1 MVNTKLEEQLM
12 NCQSLLPDQLSDI
25 ARSKLDETYQII
37 KETDNSISP
46 IQRKINVSRTFNK
59 WWVSTAAAAILGLTL
74 IASGFV
80 SPAMADALKQIPVLG
95 QIYSL
100 WGEKNLDPGLQQAEE
115 FITNVNQSVTHG
127 KVTMN
132 IPTLLFDGTRILM
145 NVTTPGNR
153 LASEPNSPP
162 SDANKGAVDKFEVLY
177 KGQPLLWNYEH
188 MDGETA
194 SSIMV
199 EVFSTYYEPR
209 TTTQTV
215 QFPDQFDLTVN
226 VTLKGYDVPFQFVL
240 PITKST
246 PVTVL
251 TSEETKHHDNINLL
265 NSKLEI
271 SPITTQLSVE
281 YKTKP
286 GQSIEEML
294 ASIPSK
300 YKKSNEH
307 GSIIALQ
314 YDIVDE
320 HGVQLKPIGGHP
332 ISESYKIRF
341 EPFKTLPSTVTI
353 KPYLVV
359 SEGQAPDGV
368 KGLWEDKNMVKEY
381 IPELETVFSVQ

>member
-1 MVNTKLEEQLM
+1 MVNTKLEEQLK

-25 ARSKLDETYQII
+25 ARSKLNETYQII
-37 KETDNSISP
+37 RETDNSISP
-46 IQRKINVSRTFNK
+46 IQRKTNVSRTFKN
-59 WWVSTAAAAILGLTL
+59 WGGSTAAAAILGVTL

-80 SPAMADALKQIPVLG
+80 SPVMADALKQIPVLG

-100 WGEKNLDPGLQQAEE
+100 WGENNADPGVQQAED

-145 NVTTPGNR
+145 NITTPGNR
-153 LASEPNSPP
+153 LASEPNSLP

-194 SSIMV
+194 SSLIV

-209 TTTQTV
+209 TTQTTV
-215 QFPDQFDLTVN
+215 QFPDKFDLTVN
-226 VTLKGYDVPFQFVL
+226 VTLKGYNVPFQFVL
-240 PITKST
+240 PVTRST

-251 TSEETKHHDNINLL
+251 TSAETKHHDNINLQ

-271 SPITTQLSVE
+271 TPITTQLSVE

-286 GQSIEEML
+286 GQSVEEML

-300 YKKSNEH
+300 YK
-307 GSIIALQ
+307 GADGGVIALQ

-320 HGVQLKPIGGHP
+320 HGVQLKPIGYHP
-332 ISESYKIRF
+332 LSESYTIRF
-341 EPFKTLPSTVTI
+341 EPFKTLPRTVTI

-359 SEGQAPDGV
+359 SEGQAPAGV
-368 KGLWEDKNMVKEY
+368 TGRWEDKNMVKEY

>member
-1 MVNTKLEEQLM
+1 MVNTKLEEQLK

-25 ARSKLDETYQII
+25 ARSKLNETYQII
-37 KETDNSISP
+37 RETDNSISP
-46 IQRKINVSRTFNK
+46 VQKKKNVSKTFNK
-59 WWVSTAAAAILGLTL
+59 WLISTAAAAILGVTVL
-74 IASGFV
+74 ASGFV

-100 WGEKNLDPGLQQAEE
+100 WGEKNLDPGVQQAED

-127 KVTMN
+127 DVTMN

-145 NVTTPGNR
+145 NITTPGNR

-177 KGQPLLWNYEH
+177 KGQPLLWSYEH
-188 MDGETA
+188 MDAETA

-199 EVFSTYYEPR
+199 QVLNTYYEPS

-226 VTLKGYDVPFQFVL
+226 VTLKGYDVPFEFVL
-240 PITKST
+240 PVTKST

-251 TSEETKHHDNINLL
+251 TSEETMHHDNINLQI
-265 NSKLEI
+265 SKVEI
-271 SPITTQLSVE
+271 TPITTQLSIE

-286 GQSIEEML
+286 GQSVEEML

-300 YKKSNEH
+300 YKGAN
-307 GSIIALQ
+307 GGVIALQ
-314 YDIVDE
+314 FDIVDE
-320 HGVQLKPIGGHP
+320 RGVQLKPIGAHP
-332 ISESYKIRF
+332 LSESYNVRF
-341 EPFKTLPSTVTI
+341 EPFKTIPSTVTI

-359 SEGQAPDGV
+359 SEGQAPAGT
-368 KGLWEDKNMVKEY
+368 KGLWEDNNMVKEY
-381 IPELETVFSVQ
+381 IPELETVLSVQ

>member
-1 MVNTKLEEQLM
+1 MVNTKLEEQLK

-25 ARSKLDETYQII
+25 ARSKLNETYQII
-37 KETDNSISP
+37 RETDNSISP
-46 IQRKINVSRTFNK
+46 IQRKIDVSRTFNK
-59 WWVSTAAAAILGLTL
+59 WWVSTAAAAILGVTL
-74 IASGFV
+74 LASGFV

-100 WGEKNLDPGLQQAEE
+100 WGEKNLDPGVQQAED

-127 KVTMN
+127 DVTMN

-145 NVTTPGNR
+145 NLTTPGNR

-177 KGQPLLWNYEH
+177 KGQPLLWSYEH

-199 EVFSTYYEPR
+199 QVLNTYYEPS

-226 VTLKGYDVPFQFVL
+226 ITLKGYDVPFEFVL
-240 PITKST
+240 PVTTST
-246 PVTVL
+246 PVTAL
-251 TSEETKHHDNINLL
+251 TSEETKHHDNINLQI
-265 NSKLEI
+265 SKVEI
-271 SPITTQLSVE
+271 TPITTQVSIE

-286 GQSIEEML
+286 GQSVEEML

-300 YKKSNEH
+300 YKGAN
-307 GSIIALQ
+307 GGVIALQ
-314 YDIVDE
+314 FDIVDE
-320 HGVQLKPIGGHP
+320 RGVQLKPVGAHP
-332 ISESYKIRF
+332 VSESYNVHF
-341 EPFKTLPSTVTI
+341 EPFKTIPSTVTI

-359 SEGQAPDGV
+359 SEGQAPAGTR
-368 KGLWEDKNMVKEY
+368 GLWEDNNMVKEY
-381 IPELETVFSVQ
+381 IPELETVLSVQ

>member
-1 MVNTKLEEQLM
+1 MVNTKLEEQLK

-25 ARSKLDETYQII
+25 ARSKLNETYQII

-46 IQRKINVSRTFNK
+46 IQKKTNTSRTINK
-59 WWVSTAAAAILGLTL
+59 WWGSTAAAALLGLTL

-80 SPAMADALKQIPVLG
+80 SPVMANALKQIPVLG

-100 WGEKNLDPGLQQAEE
+100 WGENNGDPGVQQAVD
-115 FITNVNQSVTHG
+115 FITNVGQSVTHG

-132 IPTLLFDGTRILM
+132 IPTLLFDGNRILM
-145 NVTTPGNR
+145 NITTPGNR

-162 SDANKGAVDKFEVLY
+162 SDANKGAVDTFEVLY
-177 KGQPLLWNYEH
+177 NGQPLLWSYEH

-199 EVFSTYYEPR
+199 QVLNTYYEPS

-251 TSEETKHHDNINLL
+251 TSEETKHHDNINLQI
-265 NSKLEI
+265 SKLEI
-271 SPITTQLSVE
+271 TPITTQISVE

-300 YKKSNEH
+300 YKGAN
-307 GSIIALQ
+307 GGIIALQ

-320 HGVQLKPIGGHP
+320 HGVQLKPIGAHS
-332 ISESYKIRF
+332 ISESFNIRF
-341 EPFKTLPSTVTI
+341 EPFKTVPSTVTI

-359 SEGQAPDGV
+359 SEGQAPAGV
-368 KGLWEDKNMVKEY
+368 TGRWEDNTMVKEY

>member
-1 MVNTKLEEQLM
+1 MNTKLEEQLK

-25 ARSKLDETYQII
+25 ARSKLNETYQII
-37 KETDNSISP
+37 RETDNTISP
-46 IQRKINVSRTFNK
+46 IQRKTNVSRTFNK
-59 WWVSTAAAAILGLTL
+59 WWVSTVAAAILGVTL

-80 SPAMADALKQIPVLG
+80 SPVMAVALKQIPVLG

-100 WGEKNLDPGLQQAEE
+100 WGEKNLDPGLQQAED

-132 IPTLLFDGTRILM
+132 VPTLLFDGTRILM

-162 SDANKGAVDKFEVLY
+162 SDANKGAVDTLEVLY
-177 KGQPLLWNYEH
+177 KDQPLSWDYEF

-194 SSIMV
+194 SSLMV
-199 EVFSTYYEPR
+199 QVTR
-209 TTTQTV
+209 TTSINQTV

-251 TSEETKHHDNINLL
+251 TSKETKHHDNINLQI
-265 NSKLEI
+265 SKLEI
-271 SPITTQLSVE
+271 TPITTQVSVE

-300 YKKSNEH
+300 YK
-307 GSIIALQ
+307 GADGGVIALQ

-320 HGVQLKPIGGHP
+320 HGVQLKPIGAHP
-332 ISESYKIRF
+332 LSESYTIRF
-341 EPFKTLPSTVTI
+341 EPFKTLPRTVTI

-359 SEGQAPDGV
+359 SEGQAPAGV
-368 KGLWEDKNMVKEY
+368 IGRWEDNNMVKKY
-381 IPELETVFSVQ
+381 IPELETVLSVQ

>member
-1 MVNTKLEEQLM
+1 MANTKLEEQLK
-12 NCQSLLPDQLSDI
+12 NCQSLLPNQLSDI
-25 ARSKLDETYQII
+25 TRSKLNETYQII
-37 KETDNSISP
+37 RETNNSISP
-46 IQRKINVSRTFNK
+46 IERKTNVSRTFKK
-59 WWVSTAAAAILGLTL
+59 WWVSTAAAAILGVTF

-80 SPAMADALKQIPVLG
+80 SPAIADALKQIPVLG

-100 WGEKNLDPGLQQAEE
+100 WGENNADPGVQQAED

-153 LASEPNSPP
+153 LDSEPNSPP
-162 SDANKGAVDKFEVLY
+162 SDANKGAVDTFEVLY
-177 KGQPLLWNYEH
+177 KGQPLSWDYQF
-188 MDGETA
+188 MDGENT
-194 SSIMV
+194 SSLIV
-199 EVFSTYYEPR
+199 QVTST
-209 TTTQTV
+209 TSINQSV

-240 PITKST
+240 PVTKST

-251 TSEETKHHDNINLL
+251 TSEETKHHDNINLQI
-265 NSKLEI
+265 SKLEI
-271 SPITTQLSVE
+271 TPITTQLSVE

-300 YKKSNEH
+300 YKGAN
-307 GSIIALQ
+307 GGIIALQ

-332 ISESYKIRF
+332 LSESYTIPF
-341 EPFKTLPSTVTI
+341 EPFRTLPRTVTI

-359 SEGQAPDGV
+359 SEGQAPAGV
-368 KGLWEDKNMVKEY
+368 TGRWEDKNMVKKY
-381 IPELETVFSVQ
+381 IPELETVLSVQ

>member
-1 MVNTKLEEQLM
+1 MVNTKLEEQLK

-25 ARSKLDETYQII
+25 ARSKLNETYQII
-37 KETDNSISP
+37 RETDNSISP
-46 IQRKINVSRTFNK
+46 IQRKIDVSRTFNK
-59 WWVSTAAAAILGLTL
+59 WWVSTAAAAILGVTL
-74 IASGFV
+74 LASGFV
-80 SPAMADALKQIPVLG
+80 SPAIADALKQIPVLG

-100 WGEKNLDPGLQQAEE
+100 WGEKNLDPGVQQAED

-127 KVTMN
+127 DVTMN

-145 NVTTPGNR
+145 NLTTPGNR

-177 KGQPLLWNYEH
+177 KDQPLLWSYEH

-199 EVFSTYYEPR
+199 QVLNTYYEPS

-226 VTLKGYDVPFQFVL
+226 ITLKGYDVPFEFVL
-240 PITKST
+240 PVTTST
-246 PVTVL
+246 PVTAL
-251 TSEETKHHDNINLL
+251 TSEETKHHDNINLQI
-265 NSKLEI
+265 SKVEI
-271 SPITTQLSVE
+271 TPITTQVSIE

-286 GQSIEEML
+286 GQSVEEML

-300 YKKSNEH
+300 YKGAN
-307 GSIIALQ
+307 GGVIALQ
-314 YDIVDE
+314 FDIVDE
-320 HGVQLKPIGGHP
+320 RGVQLKPVGAHP
-332 ISESYKIRF
+332 VSESYNVHF
-341 EPFKTLPSTVTI
+341 EPFKTIPSTVTI

-359 SEGQAPDGV
+359 SEGQAPAGT
-368 KGLWEDKNMVKEY
+368 KGLWEDNNMVKEY
-381 IPELETVFSVQ
+381 IPELETVLSVQ

>member
-1 MVNTKLEEQLM
+1 MVNTKLEKQLK

-25 ARSKLDETYQII
+25 ARSKLNETYQII
-37 KETDNSISP
+37 RETDNSISP
-46 IQRKINVSRTFNK
+46 IQRKIDVSRTFNK
-59 WWVSTAAAAILGLTL
+59 WWVSTATAAILGVTL
-74 IASGFV
+74 LASGFV
-80 SPAMADALKQIPVLG
+80 SPAIADALKQIPVLG

-100 WGEKNLDPGLQQAEE
+100 WGEKNLDPGVQQAED

-127 KVTMN
+127 DVTMN

-145 NVTTPGNR
+145 NLTTPGNR

-177 KGQPLLWNYEH
+177 KGQPLLWSYEH

-199 EVFSTYYEPR
+199 QVLNTYYEPS

-226 VTLKGYDVPFQFVL
+226 ITLKGYDVPFEFVL
-240 PITKST
+240 PVTTST
-246 PVTVL
+246 PVTAL
-251 TSEETKHHDNINLL
+251 TSEETKHHDNINLQI
-265 NSKLEI
+265 SKVEI
-271 SPITTQLSVE
+271 TPITTQVSIE

-286 GQSIEEML
+286 GQSVEEML

-300 YKKSNEH
+300 YKGAN
-307 GSIIALQ
+307 GGVIALQ
-314 YDIVDE
+314 FDIVDE
-320 HGVQLKPIGGHP
+320 RGVQLKPVGAHP
-332 ISESYKIRF
+332 VSESYNVHF
-341 EPFKTLPSTVTI
+341 EPFKTIPSTVTI

-359 SEGQAPDGV
+359 SEGQAPAGT
-368 KGLWEDKNMVKEY
+368 KGLWEDNNMVKEY
-381 IPELETVFSVQ
+381 IPELETVLSVQ

>member
-1 MVNTKLEEQLM
+1 MVNTKLEEQLK

-25 ARSKLDETYQII
+25 ARSKLNETYQII
-37 KETDNSISP
+37 RETDNSISP
-46 IQRKINVSRTFNK
+46 IQRKIDVSRTFNK
-59 WWVSTAAAAILGLTL
+59 WWVSTAAAAILGVTL
-74 IASGFV
+74 LASGFV

-100 WGEKNLDPGLQQAEE
+100 WGEKNLDPGVQQAED

-127 KVTMN
+127 DVTMN

-145 NVTTPGNR
+145 NLTTPGNR

-177 KGQPLLWNYEH
+177 KGQPLLWSYEH

-199 EVFSTYYEPR
+199 QVLNTYYEPS

-226 VTLKGYDVPFQFVL
+226 ITLKGYDVPFEFVL
-240 PITKST
+240 PVTTST
-246 PVTVL
+246 PVTAL
-251 TSEETKHHDNINLL
+251 TSEETKHHDNINLQI
-265 NSKLEI
+265 SKVEI
-271 SPITTQLSVE
+271 TPITTQVSIE

-286 GQSIEEML
+286 GQSVKEML

-300 YKKSNEH
+300 YKGAN
-307 GSIIALQ
+307 GGVIALQ
-314 YDIVDE
+314 FDIVDE
-320 HGVQLKPIGGHP
+320 RGVQLKPVGAHP
-332 ISESYKIRF
+332 VSESYNVHF
-341 EPFKTLPSTVTI
+341 EPFKTIPSTVTI

-359 SEGQAPDGV
+359 SEGQAPAGT
-368 KGLWEDKNMVKEY
+368 KGLWEDNNMVKEY
-381 IPELETVFSVQ
+381 IPELETVLSVQ

>member
-1 MVNTKLEEQLM
+1 MVNTKLEEQLK

-25 ARSKLDETYQII
+25 ARSKLNETYQII
-37 KETDNSISP
+37 RETDNSISP
-46 IQRKINVSRTFNK
+46 IQRKIDVSRTFNK
-59 WWVSTAAAAILGLTL
+59 WWVSTATAAILGVTL
-74 IASGFV
+74 LASGFV

-100 WGEKNLDPGLQQAEE
+100 WGEKNLDPGVQQAED

-127 KVTMN
+127 DVTMN

-145 NVTTPGNR
+145 NLTTPGNR

-177 KGQPLLWNYEH
+177 KGQPLLWSYEH

-199 EVFSTYYEPR
+199 QVLNTYYEPS

-226 VTLKGYDVPFQFVL
+226 ITLKGYDVPFEFVL
-240 PITKST
+240 PVTTST
-246 PVTVL
+246 PVTAL
-251 TSEETKHHDNINLL
+251 TSEETKHHDNINLQI
-265 NSKLEI
+265 SKVEI
-271 SPITTQLSVE
+271 TPITTQVSIE

-286 GQSIEEML
+286 GQSVEEML

-300 YKKSNEH
+300 YKGAN
-307 GSIIALQ
+307 GGVIALQ
-314 YDIVDE
+314 FDIVDE
-320 HGVQLKPIGGHP
+320 RGVQLKPVGAHP
-332 ISESYKIRF
+332 VSESYNVHF
-341 EPFKTLPSTVTI
+341 EPFKTIPSTVTI

-359 SEGQAPDGV
+359 SEGQAPAGTR
-368 KGLWEDKNMVKEY
+368 GLWEDNNMVKEY
-381 IPELETVFSVQ
+381 IPELETVLSVQ

>member
-12 NCQSLLPDQLSDI
+12 NCQSLLPDQLSNI
-25 ARSKLDETYQII
+25 ARSKLNETYQII
-37 KETDNSISP
+37 RQTDNSISP
-46 IQRKINVSRTFNK
+46 IQRKTNVSRTFNK
-59 WWVSTAAAAILGLTL
+59 WWVSTAAAAILGVTL

-80 SPAMADALKQIPVLG
+80 SPVMADALKQIPVLG

-100 WGEKNLDPGLQQAEE
+100 WGENNGDPGVQQAEE

-127 KVTMN
+127 NVTMN

-145 NVTTPGNR
+145 NINTPRNR

-162 SDANKGAVDKFEVLY
+162 SDANKGAIDVDKFEVLY
-177 KGQPLLWNYEH
+177 KGQPLMWGYEH

-199 EVFSTYYEPR
+199 QVFSTYYEPR
-209 TTTQTV
+209 TTTPTI

-226 VTLKGYDVPFQFVL
+226 VTLKGYDVPFQFVV
-240 PITKST
+240 PVTRST
-246 PVTVL
+246 PITVL
-251 TSEETKHHDNINLL
+251 TSEEIKHHDNINLQ

-271 SPITTQLSVE
+271 TPITTQLSIE

-286 GQSIEEML
+286 GQSVEEML

-300 YKKSNEH
+300 YKGAN
-307 GSIIALQ
+307 GGVIALQ

-320 HGVQLKPIGGHP
+320 HGVQLKLISAHP
-332 ISESYKIRF
+332 LSESYNILF
-341 EPFKTLPSTVTI
+341 EPFKTLPRTVTI

-359 SEGQAPDGV
+359 SEGQTPAGAV
-368 KGLWEDKNMVKEY
+368 GRVEVKNMVKEY
-381 IPELETVFSVQ
+381 IPELETVFSVH

>member
-1 MVNTKLEEQLM
+1 MVKTKLEEQLK

-25 ARSKLDETYQII
+25 TRSKLNETYQII
-37 KETDNSISP
+37 RETDNSISP
-46 IQRKINVSRTFNK
+46 IQRKIDVSRTFNK

-80 SPAMADALKQIPVLG
+80 SPAMADTLKQIPVLG

-100 WGEKNLDPGLQQAEE
+100 WGENNGDPGVQQAED

-127 KVTMN
+127 NVTMN

-145 NVTTPGNR
+145 NITTPGNS
-153 LASEPNSPP
+153 LTSEPNSPP
-162 SDANKGAVDKFEVLY
+162 SDANKGAVDTFEVLY
-177 KGQPLLWNYEH
+177 KGQPLLWSYEH

-199 EVFSTYYEPR
+199 QVLNTYYEPS

-240 PITKST
+240 PVTRST

-251 TSEETKHHDNINLL
+251 TSEETKHHDNINLQI
-265 NSKLEI
+265 SKVEI
-271 SPITTQLSVE
+271 TPITTQVSVE

-300 YKKSNEH
+300 YK
-307 GSIIALQ
+307 GADGGVIALQ

-320 HGVQLKPIGGHP
+320 HGVQLKHIGYHP
-332 ISESYKIRF
+332 ISESYNIRF
-341 EPFKTLPSTVTI
+341 EPFKTLPRTVII

-359 SEGQAPDGV
+359 SEGQAPAGV
-368 KGLWEDKNMVKEY
+368 QGRWEDTNMVKEY

>member
-1 MVNTKLEEQLM
+1 MVNTQLEEQLK

-25 ARSKLDETYQII
+25 VRSKLNETYQII
-37 KETDNSISP
+37 RETDNSISP
-46 IQRKINVSRTFNK
+46 IQKKTNLSININK
-59 WWVSTAAAAILGLTL
+59 WWISTAAAALLGVTL
-74 IASGFV
+74 FASGFV

-100 WGEKNLDPGLQQAEE
+100 WGENNLDPGLQQADD

-127 KVTMN
+127 EVTMN

-153 LASEPNSPP
+153 LASEPNSML
-162 SDANKGAVDKFEVLY
+162 SHANKGAVDTLEILY
-177 KGQPLLWNYEH
+177 KGQPLSWDSEF
-188 MDGETA
+188 MDDETA
-194 SSIMV
+194 SSLIV
-199 EVFSTYYEPR
+199 QVTN
-209 TTTQTV
+209 TTSVNQTV

-226 VTLKGYDVPFQFVL
+226 VTLKGYDAPFQFVL

-246 PVTVL
+246 PATVL
-251 TSEETKHHDNINLL
+251 TSEETKHHDNINLQI
-265 NSKLEI
+265 SKLEI
-271 SPITTQLSVE
+271 TPITTQVSIE

-300 YKKSNEH
+300 YKGAN
-307 GSIIALQ
+307 GGIIALQ

-320 HGVQLKPIGGHP
+320 HGVPLKPIGAHP
-332 ISESYKIRF
+332 ISKSYNIRF
-341 EPFKTLPSTVTI
+341 EPFKTVPSTVTI

-359 SEGQAPDGV
+359 SEGQAPAGV
-368 KGLWEDKNMVKEY
+368 TGRWEDNNRVKEY

>member
-1 MVNTKLEEQLM
+1 MNTKLEEQLK

-25 ARSKLDETYQII
+25 ARSKLNETYQII
-37 KETDNSISP
+37 RETDNSIPP
-46 IQRKINVSRTFNK
+46 IQRKIDASRTFNK
-59 WWVSTAAAAILGLTL
+59 WWGSTAAAAILGVTL

-80 SPAMADALKQIPVLG
+80 SPAMADAFKQIPVLG

-100 WGEKNLDPGLQQAEE
+100 WGEKNGDPGLQQAED
-115 FITNVNQSVTHG
+115 FITSVNQSVTHG
-127 KVTMN
+127 NVTMTV
-132 IPTLLFDGTRILM
+132 PTLLFDGTRILM
-145 NVTTPGNR
+145 NITTSGNR

-162 SDANKGAVDKFEVLY
+162 SGANKGALDKFEVLY
-177 KGQPLLWNYEH
+177 KGQPLNSGYEF
-188 MDGETA
+188 MDGETT
-194 SSIMV
+194 SSLIV
-199 EVFSTYYEPR
+199 QVTST
-209 TTTQTV
+209 TSINQTV
-215 QFPDQFDLTVN
+215 QFPDQFELTVN

-240 PITKST
+240 PVTKST

-251 TSEETKHHDNINLL
+251 TSEETKHHDNINLQ

-271 SPITTQLSVE
+271 TPITTQLSVA

-300 YKKSNEH
+300 YKGAN
-307 GSIIALQ
+307 GGIIALQ

-320 HGVQLKPIGGHP
+320 HGVQLKPIGSHP
-332 ISESYKIRF
+332 ISESYNILF
-341 EPFKTLPSTVTI
+341 EPFKTLPRTVTI

-359 SEGQAPDGV
+359 SEGQAPAGV
-368 KGLWEDKNMVKEY
+368 IGRWEDKNMVKKY

>member
-1 MVNTKLEEQLM
+1 MVNTKLEEQLK

-25 ARSKLDETYQII
+25 TRSKLNETYQII
-37 KETDNSISP
+37 RETDNSISP

-59 WWVSTAAAAILGLTL
+59 RWVSTAAAAILGLTL

-80 SPAMADALKQIPVLG
+80 SPVMADALKQIPVLG

-100 WGEKNLDPGLQQAEE
+100 WGENNGDPGVQQAED

-127 KVTMN
+127 NVTMN

-145 NVTTPGNR
+145 NITTPGNT

-162 SDANKGAVDKFEVLY
+162 SDTNKGAVDTLEVLY
-177 KGQPLLWNYEH
+177 KGQPLLWSYEH

-199 EVFSTYYEPR
+199 EVLNNYYEPS
-209 TTTQTV
+209 TTTHTV

-226 VTLKGYDVPFQFVL
+226 VTLKGYDVPFEFVL
-240 PITKST
+240 PVTKST

-251 TSEETKHHDNINLL
+251 TSEETKHHDNINLQI
-265 NSKLEI
+265 SKVEI
-271 SPITTQLSVE
+271 TPITTQLSVE

-286 GQSIEEML
+286 GQSLEEML

-300 YKKSNEH
+300 YKGAN
-307 GSIIALQ
+307 GGIIALQ

-320 HGVQLKPIGGHP
+320 HGVQLKPIGYLP
-332 ISESYKIRF
+332 ISESYNIRF
-341 EPFKTLPSTVTI
+341 EPFKTLPRTVTI

-359 SEGQAPDGV
+359 SEGQAPAGI
-368 KGLWEDKNMVKEY
+368 KGRWEDKNMVKEY

>member
-1 MVNTKLEEQLM
+1 MVNTKLEEQLK

-25 ARSKLDETYQII
+25 ARSKLNETYQII
-37 KETDNSISP
+37 RETDNSISP
-46 IQRKINVSRTFNK
+46 VQKKKNVSKTFNK
-59 WWVSTAAAAILGLTL
+59 WLISTAAAAILGVTVL
-74 IASGFV
+74 ASGFV

-100 WGEKNLDPGLQQAEE
+100 WGEKNLDPGVQQAED

-127 KVTMN
+127 DVTMN

-145 NVTTPGNR
+145 NITTPGNR

-177 KGQPLLWNYEH
+177 KGQPLLWSYEH

-194 SSIMV
+194 SSVMV
-199 EVFSTYYEPR
+199 QVLNTYYEPS

-226 VTLKGYDVPFQFVL
+226 VTLKGYDVPFEFVL
-240 PITKST
+240 PVTKST
-246 PVTVL
+246 PVTAL
-251 TSEETKHHDNINLL
+251 TSEETKHHDNINLQI
-265 NSKLEI
+265 SKVEI
-271 SPITTQLSVE
+271 TPITTQVSIE

-286 GQSIEEML
+286 GQSVEEML

-300 YKKSNEH
+300 YKGAN
-307 GSIIALQ
+307 GGVIALQ
-314 YDIVDE
+314 FDIVDE
-320 HGVQLKPIGGHP
+320 RGVQLKPIGAHP
-332 ISESYKIRF
+332 LSESYNVRF
-341 EPFKTLPSTVTI
+341 EPFKTIPSTVTI

-359 SEGQAPDGV
+359 SEGQAPAGT
-368 KGLWEDKNMVKEY
+368 KGLLEDNNMVKEY
-381 IPELETVFSVQ
+381 IPELETVLSVQ

>member
-1 MVNTKLEEQLM
+1 MVNAKLEEQLK

-25 ARSKLDETYQII
+25 TRSKLNETYQII
-37 KETDNSISP
+37 RENDNSISP
-46 IQRKINVSRTFNK
+46 VQRNINVSRTINK
-59 WWVSTAAAAILGLTL
+59 WWVSTAAAAILGITL
-74 IASGFV
+74 IGSGFV
-80 SPAMADALKQIPVLG
+80 SPVIADALKQIPILG

-100 WGEKNLDPGLQQAEE
+100 WGENNGDPGVQQAED

-145 NVTTPGNR
+145 NITTPGNR
-153 LASEPNSPP
+153 LASEPNSLP

-177 KGQPLLWNYEH
+177 NGQPLLWDYEH

-199 EVFSTYYEPR
+199 QVFGTYDEPL
-209 TTTQTV
+209 TTTQTI

-240 PITKST
+240 PVTRST

-251 TSEETKHHDNINLL
+251 TSEETKHHDNISLQI
-265 NSKLEI
+265 SKLEI
-271 SPITTQLSVE
+271 TPITTQVSVE
-281 YKTKP
+281 YKSKP

-300 YKKSNEH
+300 YK
-307 GSIIALQ
+307 GADGGVIALQ

-320 HGVQLKPIGGHP
+320 NGVQLKPIGAHP
-332 ISESYKIRF
+332 LSESYNNIRF
-341 EPFKTLPSTVTI
+341 EPFKTQPSTVTI

-359 SEGQAPDGV
+359 SEGETPAEAKGRVEV
-368 KGLWEDKNMVKEY
+368 KNIVKKY